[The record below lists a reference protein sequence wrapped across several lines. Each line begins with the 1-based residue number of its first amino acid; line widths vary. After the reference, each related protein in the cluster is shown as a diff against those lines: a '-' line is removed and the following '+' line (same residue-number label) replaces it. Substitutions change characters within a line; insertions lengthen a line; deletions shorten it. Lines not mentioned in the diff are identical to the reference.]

1 MQYDVERLLAR
12 LYADGHLRERFLMDP
27 ENVCAQH
34 GLSPDECRAM
44 ARIPAQDLQTA
55 SRSFERKRSLKL
67 RHTGFKSLQRWVQQ
81 HLSLSSEHGSSGRRW
96 TWKVTWRK

>member
-1 MQYDVERLLAR
+1 MQDDVERLLAR
-12 LYADGHLRERFLMDP
+12 LYADSHLRDRFLLEP

-34 GLSPDECRAM
+34 GLSPEECRAM

-67 RHTGFKSLQRWVQQ
+67 RHTGFKSVQRWVR
-81 HLSLSSEHGSSGRRW
+81 LLLRLSSGHWSYGRRW
-96 TWKVTWRK
+96 TWKVTWR